1 MTMKRKVIGL
11 ACFLAFTCAIPTYA
25 SSSDLDKIQQ
35 EADERSANSTTLTS
49 GNFYDYVSS
58 LCSGAI
64 ITDYH
69 DGTVSVDLTDAK
81 INNMYSDSFNFFW
94 LACRILGTQKFL
106 PDYKEISFSYME
118 GDTIASLRIYDYEG
132 IDSFT
137 SNMMCFGSN
146 NDSIASSIN
155 LNYDKIFHN
164 FDQAS
169 KSDQAYDDIAK
180 KYGVPYSSNSQA
192 QDNDYWWL
200 MSSYDPYVT
209 FSFKNNKAI
218 INYSKELSDAY
229 DDGYSVFKE
238 VRDSTG
244 RYSIVKYISGGV
256 SFDTI
261 DVVCFDGKTRN
272 HLFDF
277 STTFQ
282 SDLSWKNSVV
292 SIKGES
298 FKEGVL
304 AASKE

>member
-1 MTMKRKVIGL
+1 MKRKVIGL
-11 ACFLAFTCAIPTYA
+11 ACLLTFTCTIPVNA
-25 SSSDLDKIQQ
+25 SDIDLDEIQQ
-35 EADERSANSTTLTS
+35 EADERSANSTVISS
-49 GNFYDYVSS
+49 GSFYDYVSA
-58 LCSGAI
+58 LCPGAI
-64 ITDYH
+64 ITDSH
-69 DGTVSVDLTDAK
+69 DETVSVDLTDVK
-81 INNMYSDSFNFFW
+81 IDNMYSDSFDFLW

-137 SNMMCFGSN
+137 SNMMCFGSD
-146 NDSIASSIN
+146 NDSIASSIK

-164 FDQAS
+164 FDRDS

-180 KYGVPYSSNSQA
+180 KYGVPYNSNSQV

-244 RYSIVKYISGGV
+244 RYAIVKYLPGGV

-261 DVVCFDGKTRN
+261 DIVCFNGKTRN

-277 STTFQ
+277 STSFQ
-282 SDLSWKNSVV
+282 SDSSWKNSVV
-292 SIKGES
+292 SIQGEN

>member
-1 MTMKRKVIGL
+1 MKRKVIGL
-11 ACFLAFTCAIPTYA
+11 ICLLALTCVIPVYA
-25 SSSDLDKIQQ
+25 SNSDLDEIQQ
-35 EADERSANSTTLTS
+35 KANEKSTNSTILTS
-49 GNFYDYVSS
+49 GSFYDYVST

-69 DGTVSVDLTDAK
+69 DETVSVDLTDVK
-81 INNMYSDSFNFFW
+81 IDNMYSDSFDFLW

-118 GDTIASLRIYDYEG
+118 NGTIASLRIYDYEG
-132 IDSFT
+132 IDNFT
-137 SNMMCFGSN
+137 SSMMCLGSDD
-146 NDSIASSIN
+146 DSIASSIK

-164 FDQAS
+164 FDQNS
-169 KSDQAYDDIAK
+169 KSDQAYNDIAK
-180 KYGVPYSSNSQA
+180 RYGVPYSSNSKA

-218 INYSKELSDAY
+218 INYSKELSNAY
-229 DDGYSVFKE
+229 NDGYSVFKE

-244 RYSIVKYISGGV
+244 RYTIVKYLPGSV

-277 STTFQ
+277 STSFQ
-282 SDLSWKNSVV
+282 SDSSWKNSVV
-292 SIKGES
+292 NIQGEN